1 MIVCVKSRKMKH
13 QVVHTDSNAKWRAL
27 QERKGSPI
35 PPRVH
40 FVINQTESAL
50 WQVLIYKLMH

>member
-1 MIVCVKSRKMKH
+1 MIVCVKSRKMKP
-13 QVVHTDSNAKWRAL
+13 QVVRSDSNAKWRSL
-27 QERKGSPI
+27 QQRKDSPI

-40 FVINQTESAL
+40 FVIDQTESAL